1 MKNFIELVN
10 EIKAVCK
17 VRGDIKKSLNSNSAY
32 SKIIF
37 INLDN
42 YQFQLEKELQE
53 LLGLEIG
60 DYDTLYKYIKF

>member
-60 DYDTLYKYIKF
+60 DYDTLYQYIKF

>member
-1 MKNFIELVN
+1 MKNFIDLVN

-60 DYDTLYKYIKF
+60 DYETLYQYIKF

>member
-17 VRGDIKKSLNSNSAY
+17 VRGDIKKSLNSDSAY

-60 DYDTLYKYIKF
+60 DYDTLYQYIKF